1 VSTIVSSAAQNAR
14 PRFECLVE
22 ARVDR
27 GCRKSSRPNQSRN
40 YRERRFW
47 AVPPSDA
54 TGDVA
59 SMSLLAGQAAGLV
72 DRVEPAR
79 DVVRRLAEGVERIVR
94 ELAGLVR

>member
-1 VSTIVSSAAQNAR
+1 
-14 PRFECLVE
+14 
-22 ARVDR
+22 
-27 GCRKSSRPNQSRN
+27 
-40 YRERRFW
+40 
-47 AVPPSDA
+47 VPPSVDA

>member
-1 VSTIVSSAAQNAR
+1 VIGESSFAGQR
-14 PRFECLVE
+14 IPV
-22 ARVDR
+22 
-27 GCRKSSRPNQSRN
+27 
-40 YRERRFW
+40 RRFW
-47 AVPPSDA
+47 AVPPSVDA

-59 SMSLLAGQAAGLV
+59 SMALLAGQAAGLV